1 MSHSGRELLLL
12 PGRYSICRLPPN
24 ASLPHSALA
33 GEFWALLRSNDELS
47 LVCAEELAPPAA
59 TCSSGWRCLRVAGT
73 LDFALTGVLA
83 GLSAPLAAAGIS
95 IFAVSSYD
103 TDYLLLAED
112 QLPAALAA
120 LRAAGFIINP
130 ADA

>member
-1 MSHSGRELLLL
+1 MSGPGRELLLL
-12 PGRYSICRLPPN
+12 PGRYSICRLPPD
-24 ASLPHSALA
+24 APLPQAALA
-33 GEFWALLRSNDELS
+33 GEFWALLRSNEELS
-47 LVCAEELAPPAA
+47 LVCAAELAPPEA
-59 TCSSGWRCLRVAGT
+59 TCSAGWRCLRVAGT

-112 QLPAALAA
+112 QLPAALRA
-120 LRAAGFIINP
+120 LRVAKFVVSQ

>member
-1 MSHSGRELLLL
+1 MSNPGRELLLL
-12 PGRYSICRLPPN
+12 PGRYSICRLPPD
-24 ASLPHSALA
+24 AALPAAALTGA
-33 GEFWALLRSNDELS
+33 FWALLRSNDEIS
-47 LVCAEELAPPAA
+47 LVCAEELAPPMA
-59 TCSSGWRCLRVAGT
+59 TGSAGWHCLRVAGT

-103 TDYLLLAED
+103 TDYLLLAEA

-120 LRAAGFIINP
+120 LRAAGFNVNP

>member
-1 MSHSGRELLLL
+1 MNPTGRDLLLL
-12 PGRYSICRLPPN
+12 VGRYSICRLPPD
-24 ASLPHSALA
+24 APLPQAALA
-33 GEFWALLRSNDELS
+33 GSFWALLRSNDELS
-47 LVCAEELAPPAA
+47 LVCAAELAPPEAI
-59 TCSSGWRCLRVAGT
+59 CSTGWRCLRVAGT

-103 TDYLLLAED
+103 TDYLLLSED

-120 LRAAGFIINP
+120 LRAAGFAVSP
-130 ADA
+130 GDA